1 MPQFLQESW
10 FFTWELF
17 KFMIFFYSVWLPGFL
32 VAGLLTCRFRY
43 QTWSAVT
50 ANTKVSF
57 TGLVQTV
64 AGGVV
69 GSVGRKTSIN
79 AMLDLLK
86 RGVPVPL
93 TLVFLIAN
101 RNMTIHFWAIFA
113 LSLGAEFATGQVLGA
128 LVMIGI
134 VSLCL
139 SWLNIDFVGVSILE
153 KPQGNSSSF
162 EFPKFLSWRALL
174 LSLAGWSAILK
185 FIGREVK
192 RFAPSLAV
200 GILLAGIIFAAGLRP
215 GWPAFGA
222 VFGQATLASDLVNA
236 LVGAALSP
244 LVSLSPV
251 GNLPVVHAL
260 FKTDGL
266 GYPGIISFCLAS
278 VIHRS
283 DIKSYMSAFG
293 QRQAW
298 SLVGILYGAAVLG
311 GLGSTWVYA
320 AFGFRP
326 SLPPVKLASK
336 LLRAFLSYLSGA
348 GF

>member
-1 MPQFLQESW
+1 MLQFWQEAW
-10 FFTWELF
+10 FFSWSLL
-17 KFMIFFYSVWLPGFL
+17 KFMTLFFTVWVPGFL

-43 QTWSAVT
+43 QTWSALT
-50 ANTKVSF
+50 ADTKVSF
-57 TGLVQTV
+57 SGLVRAV

-69 GSVGRKTSIN
+69 ESVGRKTSIN

-86 RGVPVPL
+86 RGVPAL
-93 TLVFLIAN
+93 LALAFLIAN
-101 RNMTIHFWAIFA
+101 RNMTVHFWAIFA
-113 LSLGAEFATGQVLGA
+113 LSLGAEFATGQILGA

-134 VSLCL
+134 VNLSLRWL
-139 SWLNIDFVGVSILE
+139 SINFVGESILE
-153 KPQGNSSSF
+153 KPQGNSSSL
-162 EFPKFLSWRALL
+162 ESPKFLSWPGLL
-174 LSLAGWSAILK
+174 LSLGGWSAILK
-185 FIGREVK
+185 FIGGEVK
-192 RFAPSLAV
+192 SFAPSLAV

-215 GWPAFGA
+215 GWPAFA
-222 VFGQATLASDLVNA
+222 NIFGHATLASDLVNA

-293 QRQAW
+293 RRQAW
-298 SLVGILYGAAVLG
+298 TLVGLLYVAAVLG
-311 GLGSTWVYA
+311 GLGSTWIYA

-326 SLPPVKLASK
+326 TLPPVKLAGK
-336 LLRAFLSYLSGA
+336 LARALLGYL

>member
-1 MPQFLQESW
+1 MLEFLHLAW
-10 FFTWELF
+10 FLIRELF
-17 KFMIFFYSVWLPGFL
+17 LFMLLFYSVWLPGFVL
-32 VAGLLTCRFRY
+32 AGLITCRYRRHAWNTALLRPRLSVNRLLRFIGLGIAG
-43 QTWSAVT
+43 SA
-50 ANTKVSF
+50 
-57 TGLVQTV
+57 
-64 AGGVV
+64 
-69 GSVGRKTSIN
+69 GRKESAN
-79 AMLDLLK
+79 ALGELLT
-86 RGVPVPL
+86 RGISPSL
-93 TLVFLIAN
+93 AFAFLIAS

-113 LSLGAEFATGQVLGA
+113 LSLGAEFATGQLIGA
-128 LVMIGI
+128 VVMIGI
-134 VSLCL
+134 VAVALR
-139 SWLNIDFVGVSILE
+139 WLNTGAAMAAAPARSEGDLIREL
-153 KPQGNSSSF
+153 P
-162 EFPKFLSWRALL
+162 EFASWRELL
-174 LSLAGWSAILK
+174 FSFSGWRAVLK
-185 FIGREVK
+185 FIGLEVR
-192 RFAPSLAV
+192 RFAPSLLV
-200 GILLAGIIFAAGLRP
+200 GIILGGIILAGGWQPWWPVFAD
-215 GWPAFGA
+215 
-222 VFGQATLASDLVNA
+222 VFGHATLASDFINA
-236 LVGAALSP
+236 VVGAALSP
-244 LVSLSPV
+244 FFFLSPV